1 MSEGSVLNRWRLVL
15 GKNAEGRLPLETG
28 AQELDQVLD
37 FLYSREQSEDE
48 RQEQGGSE
56 GSRLTVALWLNKVR
70 RLFPRQAAEVLERH
84 ALNRYQ
90 LTELLTDKEVLEKL
104 EPNQALLGTI
114 LGLKHLMS
122 DSVLASARRIVK
134 KVADELTKKMEQDLR
149 RSTLGKLD
157 RNTASPV
164 RSMRNLDVKKT
175 IRRNLRHYDRENRRL
190 TLEQVYFN
198 GRVKK
203 YNPWHV
209 VIAVDESGSM
219 LDSVIHSAIMAG
231 IFARMPML
239 DLKLVI
245 FDTQVVDLSG
255 YAGDPVEVLMSVQ
268 LGGGTNI
275 AAYYQ
280 PPPHHGDPGVGSLR
294 GRAALQPVPGVRLHS
309 GKRGQAGGPHRPGQQ
324 RQARLQPF
332 GGSGPGRHGR
342 LRGRPHPGAAGGLHG
357 PDHAISRIQR
367 GIMDGIIPVGKEKEP
382 CASAAAAGLA
392 LVTP

>member
-134 KVADELTKKMEQDLR
+134 KVADELTKKMEQELR

-275 AAYYQ
+275 AGALGYCEGLITNPHRTMVILVSDLCEGG
-280 PPPHHGDPGVGSLR
+280 PPSSLYR
-294 GRAALQPVPGVRLHS
+294 VCASILESGAKLAALTALDSSAKPVYNRSV
-309 GKRGQAGGPHRPGQQ
+309 GQALADMGAFVGALTPEQLGDYM
-324 RQARLQPF
+324 
-332 GGSGPGRHGR
+332 GR
-342 LRGRPHPGAAGGLHG
+342 
-357 PDHAISRIQR
+357 
-367 GIMDGIIPVGKEKEP
+367 IMQ
-382 CASAAAAGLA
+382 
-392 LVTP
+392 